1 MRLRSSGLLL
11 LVVLC
16 VAPGLAFS
24 QAGGAA
30 ASRPVISR
38 SPDVA
43 FRVLS
48 WNVSGS
54 AFTEQSADYRKIL
67 RLLDPDILLLD
78 EIEGGRTPEEIAA
91 VVRGIRGGRDTTWHM
106 VIGAGGGYQRGV
118 VLSRLPVSPVPA
130 FALLSYPAD
139 AMAELRSLMDDS
151 TWTRTKPNLDAGIP
165 AGAAIIDLGRRRI
178 LAVTVDLQSGAGTPN
193 WQEARRLI
201 EVREIQ
207 NALQQVLRTTR
218 VDAVL
223 MAGDFNAVTT
233 IMPLARITNPYPEPH
248 FAIVPAQAIHL
259 DGSESW
265 TWDGRGTP
273 YPTQALDFS
282 LYSPVSLEPLNAF
295 AFSTEDLSPGALAE
309 ADLQVGTSRLVSD
322 HLPIVVDYRW
332 RSK

>member
-1 MRLRSSGLLL
+1 MTRRSCGFLLL
-11 LVVLC
+11 LFLC
-16 VAPGLAFS
+16 VGRVSSFS
-24 QAGGAA
+24 QAGT
-30 ASRPVISR
+30 RPALSR

-54 AFTEQSADYRKIL
+54 AFTEHSAEYRKIL

-78 EIEGGRTPEEIAA
+78 EVEGGRTKEEIAS
-91 VVRGIRGGRDTTWHM
+91 VVRGIRGATDTSWHM

-118 VLSRLPVSPVPA
+118 VLSRHQVTPVPA
-130 FALLSYPAD
+130 FGLLHYPAA
-139 AMAELRSLMDDS
+139 AMAELRSLMDDP
-151 TWTRTKPNLDAGIP
+151 TWTATKPNLDAGIA
-165 AGAAIIDLGRRRI
+165 AGAAIVDLGGRRI
-178 LAVTVDLQSGAGTPN
+178 LAVTFDLQSGGGTSQ

-223 MAGDFNAVTT
+223 VTGDFNAVSTG
-233 IMPLARITNPYPEPH
+233 MPLARITNPYPEPH
-248 FAIVPAQAIHL
+248 FAIVPAAAIHL

-282 LYSPVSLEPLNAF
+282 LYSPVSLEPLNAL
-295 AFSTEDLSPGALAE
+295 AFSTEDLSPAALAE
-309 ADLQVGTSRLVSD
+309 AGLYAGTSRLVSD

-332 RSK
+332 RRK